1 MDKCSY
7 VSWSTEDLMMWNKE
21 NERRS
26 KHRFTLQREL
36 RFKVLENDR
45 IVKSGTSQTI
55 DISSGGVAFEA
66 GCLKNG
72 ALVEL
77 SISWP
82 VLLDETCLM
91 RLIVFGRVVRA
102 GKRSTACT
110 IDRYEF
116 RTQAR
121 VCQPQPAARVDST
134 LRRWAGTLDRE
145 MKSVASRN

>member
-1 MDKCSY
+1 
-7 VSWSTEDLMMWNKE
+7 MWNSE
-21 NERRS
+21 LGNDRRS

-45 IVKSGTSQTI
+45 IVETGTSQTI

-66 GCLKNG
+66 ERLKNG
-72 ALVEL
+72 SLVEL

-102 GKRSTACT
+102 SKRSAACT

-121 VCQPQPAARVDST
+121 VCQPQPTARVNNT
-134 LRRWAGTLDRE
+134 LRRWAGTVDRE
-145 MKSVASRN
+145 MKAVASRT

>member
-1 MDKCSY
+1 
-7 VSWSTEDLMMWNKE
+7 MWNSE
-21 NERRS
+21 LGNDRRS
-26 KHRFTLQREL
+26 KHRFTLRREL

-45 IVKSGTSQTI
+45 IMETGTSQTI

-102 GKRSTACT
+102 SKRSAACT

-121 VCQPQPAARVDST
+121 VCQPQPTARVNNT
-134 LRRWAGTLDRE
+134 LRRWAGTVDRG
-145 MKSVASRN
+145 MKAVASHT

>member
-1 MDKCSY
+1 
-7 VSWSTEDLMMWNKE
+7 MWN
-21 NERRS
+21 NELGNDRRS
-26 KHRFTLQREL
+26 KHRFALQREL

-45 IVKSGTSQTI
+45 IVETGTSQTI

-66 GCLKNG
+66 GYLKNG

-102 GKRSTACT
+102 GKRSAACT

-121 VCQPQPAARVDST
+121 VCQPQPTARVNST
-134 LRRWAGTLDRE
+134 LRRWAGTVDRG
-145 MKSVASRN
+145 MKAIASRT

>member
-1 MDKCSY
+1 
-7 VSWSTEDLMMWNKE
+7 MWNSE
-21 NERRS
+21 LGNDRRS
-26 KHRFTLQREL
+26 KHRFTLRREL

-45 IVKSGTSQTI
+45 IMETGTSQTI

-102 GKRSTACT
+102 SKRSAACT

-121 VCQPQPAARVDST
+121 VCQPQPTARVTST
-134 LRRWAGTLDRE
+134 LRRWAGTCNG
-145 MKSVASRN
+145 SQSTPA

>member
-1 MDKCSY
+1 
-7 VSWSTEDLMMWNKE
+7 MWNSE
-21 NERRS
+21 LGNDRRS

-45 IVKSGTSQTI
+45 IVETGTSQTI

-66 GCLKNG
+66 ESLKNG
-72 ALVEL
+72 VLVEL

-102 GKRSTACT
+102 GKRSAACT

-121 VCQPQPAARVDST
+121 VCQPQPTARVNNT
-134 LRRWAGTLDRE
+134 LRRWAGTVDRE
-145 MKSVASRN
+145 MKAVASRT

>member
-1 MDKCSY
+1 
-7 VSWSTEDLMMWNKE
+7 MWNSE
-21 NERRS
+21 LGNDRRS

-45 IVKSGTSQTI
+45 IVETGTSQTI

-102 GKRSTACT
+102 GKRSAACT

-121 VCQPQPAARVDST
+121 VCQPQPTARVTST
-134 LRRWAGTLDRE
+134 LRRWAGTVDRE
-145 MKSVASRN
+145 MKAVASRT

>member
-1 MDKCSY
+1 
-7 VSWSTEDLMMWNKE
+7 MWNSE
-21 NERRS
+21 LGNDRRS

-45 IVKSGTSQTI
+45 IVEMGTAQTI

-66 GCLKNG
+66 GSLKNG

-102 GKRSTACT
+102 GKRSAACT

-121 VCQPQPAARVDST
+121 VCQPQPTARLNGT
-134 LRRWAGTLDRE
+134 LRRWAGTVDRG
-145 MKSVASRN
+145 MKAVASRT

>member
-1 MDKCSY
+1 
-7 VSWSTEDLMMWNKE
+7 MWNSE
-21 NERRS
+21 LGNDRRS
-26 KHRFTLQREL
+26 KHRFTLRREL

-45 IVKSGTSQTI
+45 IVETGTSQTI

-66 GCLKNG
+66 ECLKNG

-102 GKRSTACT
+102 SKHSAACT

-121 VCQPQPAARVDST
+121 VCQPQPTARVTST
-134 LRRWAGTLDRE
+134 LRRWAGTVDRG
-145 MKSVASRN
+145 MKSVASHP

>member
-1 MDKCSY
+1 
-7 VSWSTEDLMMWNKE
+7 MMWNKE

-66 GCLKNG
+66 GCLKDG

-121 VCQPQPAARVDST
+121 VCQPQPAARVTST
-134 LRRWAGTLDRE
+134 LRRWAGTVDRE
-145 MKSVASRN
+145 MKAVASRT